1 MTIGYVPDWLP
12 KGTPPAAPATPAAP
26 KVAAPPRRPRGRT
39 ATYDAAQTNT
49 ENTRHWAA
57 ADNYSAAAANSRDVR
72 EKLRTRSRYE
82 CANNSYLAGVVQ
94 TIAHDTVGSGPRL
107 QLGFAAEAGE
117 PERLYPLAREV
128 EVLHAHWQRAVGYA
142 DKLRIKCGSK
152 IVDGESLAVFSTNPV
167 IANPVKLDIG
177 LVECDRLRDPD
188 WSARPTPG
196 DGISYDAAGNPTFY
210 KILRNHP
217 GDSVTVSGFAADPDF
232 DVLPARLVVHW
243 FRATRPGQLRGVPE
257 TSPALP
263 LGAEMRRLT
272 RATILAAELAASM
285 AGILKTQ
292 QAVPGDDSA
301 PTFETF
307 DTVEIT
313 PGMLV
318 TLPEGWDASQFRA
331 EQPMAEYGNFKHEIL
346 NEMGRCLQAPFNVIA
361 GNSSGYNYSSSR
373 LDLQIYHRAVWI
385 TRDLLRQ
392 KVLDRVFLAWA
403 AEAEAVGLLPDGLP
417 PVNLWAWDWH
427 WDGFTSIDPL
437 KDANATAAEL
447 ALGVTTLAEQC
458 AARGV
463 DWREN
468 IDQLAAEQ
476 EYAASKGVALVNPAA
491 PPAPAE
497 PDPEPPP
504 PAPPRP
510 PPRNGTRR
518 EPARG

>member
-1 MTIGYVPDWLP
+1 MTPGVGYVPDWLP
-12 KGTPPAAPATPAAP
+12 KGNPPAVKPAARP
-26 KVAAPPRRPRGRT
+26 AARPVPRGRLS
-39 ATYDAAQTNT
+39 TYDAAQTNA

-82 CANNSYLAGVVQ
+82 CANNSYLAGTLQ

-107 QLGFAAEAGE
+107 QLGFATDAGDREA
-117 PERLYPLAREV
+117 LYPLAREV
-128 EVLHAHWQRAVGYA
+128 ETLYAHWQRAAGYA
-142 DKLRIKCGSK
+142 DKLRILHESK
-152 IVDGESLAVFSTNPV
+152 LRDGESFGALTSNPAL
-167 IANPVKLDIG
+167 ANPVKLDLG
-177 LVECDRLRDPD
+177 LVECDRVCDPTWAAD
-188 WSARPTPG
+188 PTPG
-196 DGISYDAAGNPTFY
+196 DGISYDAAGNPTSY
-210 KILRNHP
+210 KVLREHP
-217 GDSVTVSGFAADPDF
+217 GDLVSSLAFTAERDY

-243 FRATRPGQLRGVPE
+243 FRASRAGQLRGVPD
-257 TSPALP
+257 TAPALP

-292 QAVPGDDSA
+292 QAVPGDEA

-392 KVLDRVFLAWA
+392 KVLDRVFLAWV
-403 AEAEAVGLLPDGLP
+403 AEAAAVGLLPDGLP
-417 PVNLWAWDWH
+417 PVNLWVWDWH

-458 AARGV
+458 AARGL

-468 IDQLAAEQ
+468 IDQLAAEK
-476 EYAASKGVALVNPAA
+476 EYAASKGVALTNPAA
-491 PPAPAE
+491 PAPATE
-497 PDPEPPP
+497 PEPEPPP
-504 PAPPRP
+504 PAPRP
-510 PPRNGTRR
+510 SRNGAPRR